1 MQWAATPN
9 EMARDGYHPGAGQYR
24 RWAQLVAESA
34 AKLVQTQ
41 LGKP

>member
-1 MQWAATPN
+1 
-9 EMARDGYHPGAGQYR
+9 MARDGYHPGAGQYR